1 MLTRIHS
8 IFKVCFVFSSLLF
21 VGGCQQSSEPQVE
34 MEQAEVKTVQ
44 SPANDFTLM
53 CENIE
58 KNMSQINEQRTTFA
72 LEQINQDL
80 KVCLPLMELA
90 EQKHLMQRST
100 EMYQRFLHVERT
112 EFQQRAFEQY
122 ALDMAQHPT
131 IQQSHFEQLTTRD
144 QYLLKHK
151 GQAYVELLDQGN
163 GTLQYRRSPE
173 YLVRIFAPYLPAA
186 EKVFIENLA
195 EQNMEPVLV
204 EKRLQLEAANIAA
217 RALFWEDYLQ
227 TYPKSSY
234 QRDAEYLLKQYTYF
248 LFRGSEQSPISED
261 YRDRYSVET
270 SHLETIIGL
279 ARGQKSKL
287 STQAQLFLEFLD
299 MNPEQRQRALAADYR
314 DRSSTEQILYY
325 AQVTP
330 PSQNYGKDCFKDAIC
345 L

>member
-1 MLTRIHS
+1 
-8 IFKVCFVFSSLLF
+8 
-21 VGGCQQSSEPQVE
+21 

-90 EQKHLMQRST
+90 EQ
-100 EMYQRFLHVERT
+100 
-112 EFQQRAFEQY
+112 
-122 ALDMAQHPT
+122 
-131 IQQSHFEQLTTRD
+131 
-144 QYLLKHK
+144 
-151 GQAYVELLDQGN
+151 
-163 GTLQYRRSPE
+163 
-173 YLVRIFAPYLPAA
+173 
-186 EKVFIENLA
+186 
-195 EQNMEPVLV
+195 NMEPVLV
-204 EKRLQLEAANIAA
+204 EKRLQLEAANIAT

-314 DRSSTEQILYY
+314 NRSSTEQILYY